1 MSNLINKL
9 GIILSDTMISDLSFE
24 LVKDNVDTSS
34 FNKEKSLRYLKIIE
48 LLKDKPKKID
58 EISDLLKGENNV
70 TLSKENLKND
80 INYLILTGF
89 IFPKVI

>member
-34 FNKEKSLRYLKIIE
+34 FNKEKGLRYLKIIE

>member
-1 MSNLINKL
+1 
-9 GIILSDTMISDLSFE
+9 MISDLSFE

-34 FNKEKSLRYLKIIE
+34 FNKEKGLRYLKIIE

>member
-24 LVKDNVDTSS
+24 LIKDNVDTSS
-34 FNKEKSLRYLKIIE
+34 FNKEKGLRYLKIIE

>member
-34 FNKEKSLRYLKIIE
+34 FSKDKDLKYLKIIE

-58 EISDLLKGENNV
+58 EISNLLKGENNI